1 MMHTIPHPAHNM
13 PALQRLSRIAVV
25 VPTLAVLAL
34 SATGAQTLE
43 GVVVVGAAKSAVGRT
58 KVALL
63 DRRQN
68 IVDTVTTD
76 VFGGFTLRAAKPGKF
91 AVLVRRPG
99 FYPIVTDNFELL
111 TDETRRDTVV
121 LAGKVAEQS
130 VREVIGREVRHIF
143 GTQTLAGMQR
153 FLGPDE
159 IEKLR
164 ERAFSLG
171 DLVRSGRLA
180 GLSWIN
186 PPSGCLRFSGARG
199 CAQIF
204 LDGLPV
210 NIRVDQVSGADIEAI
225 VAFRDT
231 ELGLL
236 ATSRSAM
243 DNSRYGAV
251 LVYTRRFQLR

>member
-1 MMHTIPHPAHNM
+1 MNSIPHPTDTM
-13 PALQRLSRIAVV
+13 PALHRLSRIAAI
-25 VPTLAVLAL
+25 VPVLAALAL
-34 SATGAQTLE
+34 SAAGAQTLD
-43 GVVVVGAAKSAVGRT
+43 GVVVVGPGKSAVGRT

-76 VFGGFTLRAAKPGKF
+76 VFGEFTLRSAKPGRF
-91 AVLVRRPG
+91 SLLVRRAG
-99 FYPIVTDNFELL
+99 FYPIVTDHFELL
-111 TDETRRDTVV
+111 KDETRRDTVV
-121 LAGKVAEQS
+121 LTGKAAEKS
-130 VREVIGREVRHIF
+130 VREVIGQEVRNIF

-164 ERAFSLG
+164 EHSFSLG

-210 NIRVDQVSGADIEAI
+210 NIRVDQVPGSDIEAI

-236 ATSRSAM
+236 ATSRGAM
-243 DNSRYGAV
+243 DNSRFGAV
-251 LVYTRRFQLR
+251 LVYTRRFQIR

>member
-1 MMHTIPHPAHNM
+1 MNSIPHPTDTM
-13 PALQRLSRIAVV
+13 PALHRLSRIAAI
-25 VPTLAVLAL
+25 VPVLAALAL
-34 SATGAQTLE
+34 SAAGAQTLD
-43 GVVVVGAAKSAVGRT
+43 GVVVVGPGKSAVGRT

-76 VFGGFTLRAAKPGKF
+76 VFGEFTLRSAKPGKF
-91 AVLVRRPG
+91 ALLVRRAG

-111 TDETRRDTVV
+111 KDETRRDTVV
-121 LAGKVAEQS
+121 LAGKAAEKS
-130 VREVIGREVRHIF
+130 VREVIGQEVRNIF

-164 ERAFSLG
+164 EHAFSLG

-210 NIRVDQVSGADIEAI
+210 NIRVDQVSGSDIEAI

-236 ATSRSAM
+236 ASSRGAM
-243 DNSRYGAV
+243 DNSRFGAV
-251 LVYTRRFQLR
+251 LVYTRRFQIR